1 MGNLADK
8 LGTVRVAIYVRV
20 STQYQIDK
28 DSLPVQR
35 KDLISYSQLM
45 LNAESYEIFE
55 DAGFSGK
62 NTSRPDYQ
70 KMMARIRAG
79 EFTHLLVWKLD
90 RISRNLL
97 DFAAMYEELKRLGV
111 VFVSKNEQFDTSSA
125 MGEAM
130 LKIILV
136 FAELERKMTSERVSA
151 VLLARAANGQWN
163 GGRVPFGYD
172 FNRETGEFTI
182 NLDEGKVVELIYDLY
197 EKYHSLV
204 YVARTLNEA
213 GYKTRALKEWSPTT
227 AGIILNNSFYVGIYR
242 YNCRAMRVRGSRQD
256 VNPEEEWVITENH
269 HPAIISRER
278 WEAVNKILV
287 FNRRGGWNT
296 TQPRTYTRKN
306 THVFAGLLTCACC
319 GRQMSAT
326 SNGRVDKNGYRP
338 SNYACMSHRKNN
350 GCHNKYVTDKTLGPF
365 VLNFIANMMRARESF
380 GKTTSEQTLEKKL
393 LRGEMF
399 SKVEHIKEDGL
410 HQLYLLYRSGVTGEQ
425 FNPQYVDAEPN
436 EIARERNSLLSE
448 HRSVERAME
457 RLKNLYL
464 YSEENMSEKDYV
476 IEKAQLVERL
486 EKIDARLDEI
496 QAGFSGQFDLTDNE
510 LLEKAS
516 YFVLSQRLLD
526 KRFIDYRRLLEE
538 SEPQVLK
545 EFINTVISNF
555 CILDG
560 KIISITF
567 KNGIIIEFDY
577 KSE

>member
-28 DSLPVQR
+28 DSLPVQK
-35 KDLISYSQLM
+35 KDLISYSQLI

-172 FNRETGEFTI
+172 LNRETGEFTI
-182 NLDEGKVVELIYDLY
+182 NPEEGKIVELIYDLY

-204 YVARTLNEA
+204 YVARALNEA
-213 GYKTRALKEWSPTT
+213 GYKTRAQKEWSPTT
-227 AGIILNNSFYVGIYR
+227 AGIILNSGFYAGIYR

-256 VNPEEEWVITENH
+256 VNPVEEWVITENH
-269 HPAIISRER
+269 HPAIVTRER

-287 FNRRGGWNT
+287 FNRRGGWST
-296 TQPRTYTRKN
+296 MQPRTYVRKN

-365 VLNFIANMMRARESF
+365 TLNFIANMMKARESF
-380 GKTTSEQTLEKKL
+380 GKTTSEKTLEKKL

-399 SKVEHIKEDGL
+399 SNVERIKEDGL

-425 FNPQYVDAEPN
+425 FNPQYTDAEPN
-436 EIARERNSLLSE
+436 EIALERNALLAE
-448 HRSVERAME
+448 HRSLERAME

-464 YSEENMSEKDYV
+464 YSDENMSEKDYV
-476 IEKAQLVERL
+476 VEKAQLVERL

-496 QAGFSGQFDLTDNE
+496 QTGFSGQFDLTDNA

-526 KRFIDYRRLLEE
+526 KRFVDYRRLLEE
-538 SEPQVLK
+538 SEPQILK

-567 KNGIIIEFDY
+567 KNGIIIEFEY
-577 KSE
+577 KPE